1 MTFILH
7 VIVEVAVLYA
17 CAALVLTPDHLQG
30 TVALVCLETQKVGK
44 KIKTPFITQNL
55 GMIVQ
60 GRFVNRTQVG
70 QCCF

>member
-30 TVALVCLETQKVGK
+30 TVALVCLETQKGGK
-44 KIKTPFITQNL
+44 NKNSPSLPKFT
-55 GMIVQ
+55 GMIVR

>member
-30 TVALVCLETQKVGK
+30 TVALVCLETQKGGK
-44 KIKTPFITQNL
+44 KIKTPFIA
-55 GMIVQ
+55 
-60 GRFVNRTQVG
+60 
-70 QCCF
+70 